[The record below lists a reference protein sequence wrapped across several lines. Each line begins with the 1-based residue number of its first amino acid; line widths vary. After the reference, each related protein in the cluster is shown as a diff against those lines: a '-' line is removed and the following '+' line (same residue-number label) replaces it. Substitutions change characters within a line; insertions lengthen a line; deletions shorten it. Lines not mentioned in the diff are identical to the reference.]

1 MKRFR
6 HNRVVNRAL
15 ALGLSL
21 AAASFTPAYAGGYSR
36 QPSIEHVLII
46 SIDGFHALDYT
57 NCSQG
62 ISGLTAELPIAR
74 ISQASARAAS
84 TT

>member
-21 AAASFTPAYAGGYSR
+21 TAASFTPAYAGG
-36 QPSIEHVLII
+36 L
-46 SIDGFHALDYT
+46 
-57 NCSQG
+57 
-62 ISGLTAELPIAR
+62 
-74 ISQASARAAS
+74 
-84 TT
+84 